1 MQLPRGTFRE
11 IRKSVAIE
19 SLLQSLDKE
28 IYSGIANI
36 SSKSLSGT
44 LVFKSGKCILV
55 KVGNSRGD
63 IGWGELWKAGNE
75 EMAVD
80 ALLSVL
86 NDAQIELALEFNKP
100 CRILVSDKVAQSR
113 VVPQPVPEQKPAPSS
128 ESLKHPA
135 KPVPATQTTRAAPT
149 PRAPAHAPPLHPHIV
164 STASRSAPPPTAP
177 PAQLVSRESGKRPRV
192 VESPQKDS
200 ETGVGEDD
208 FDTFDSMDINSM
220 TEKIRTDCK
229 TMIKQL
235 DLEHLME
242 H

>member
-28 IYSGIANI
+28 TYSGIANI

-63 IGWGELWKAGNE
+63 IGWGELWKSCNE

-100 CRILVSDKVAQSR
+100 CRILVSDMFAQSR
-113 VVPQPVPEQKPAPSS
+113 VAPRSVPEQKPAASA
-128 ESLKHPA
+128 ESLKHPV
-135 KPVPATQTTRAAPT
+135 KPVPATQTTPAAPT
-149 PRAPAHAPPLHPHIV
+149 IRRPAHAPPLHPHIV
-164 STASRSAPPPTAP
+164 PTASRSAHPAAP
-177 PAQLVSRESGKRPRV
+177 PAQIVRRESG
-192 VESPQKDS
+192 
-200 ETGVGEDD
+200 
-208 FDTFDSMDINSM
+208 
-220 TEKIRTDCK
+220 
-229 TMIKQL
+229 
-235 DLEHLME
+235 
-242 H
+242 